1 MTKFKPDVYV
11 FNEGKSRT
19 ILHFSDI
26 NLAWIVYREDGIHTD
41 SPIQGNVRVHNH
53 FSDAKLD
60 FSTRVEF
67 IKKMERETQID
78 KLVHG
83 GEEEAEALFGSDGF

>member
-1 MTKFKPDVYV
+1 
-11 FNEGKSRT
+11 
-19 ILHFSDI
+19 
-26 NLAWIVYREDGIHTD
+26 
-41 SPIQGNVRVHNH
+41 VRVHNH

-83 GEEEAEALFGSDGF
+83 GEEEAEVLFGSDEL